1 MVETPATPMATINRS
16 QNIRVCVF
24 RLAGLRLGLDV
35 RYVQEVLRPLAVTP
49 VPLSPATMDG
59 LVNLRGQIVLAFN
72 LRKRLDLPDSAWER
86 PLQVVC
92 LHLGDLVSF
101 LVDSLE
107 EVQEIELGK
116 VVFTPANLPKRL
128 REALSGVVDD
138 HGELLMILDP
148 ARILG
153 LGSSD
158 LEKSTTGI

>member
-72 LRKRLDLPDSAWER
+72 MR
-86 PLQVVC
+86 
-92 LHLGDLVSF
+92 
-101 LVDSLE
+101 
-107 EVQEIELGK
+107 
-116 VVFTPANLPKRL
+116 
-128 REALSGVVDD
+128 
-138 HGELLMILDP
+138 
-148 ARILG
+148 
-153 LGSSD
+153 
-158 LEKSTTGI
+158 